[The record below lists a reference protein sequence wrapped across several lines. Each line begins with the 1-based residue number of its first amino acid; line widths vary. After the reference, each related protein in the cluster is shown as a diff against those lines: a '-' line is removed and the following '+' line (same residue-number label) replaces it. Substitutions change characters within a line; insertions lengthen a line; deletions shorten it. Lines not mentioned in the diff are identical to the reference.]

1 MALFEQLVEL
11 ELCHGKSDFSVFW
24 LGKSPR
30 YFSTLISEN
39 GNASFEVLILVKARL
54 HDFVADQS
62 DFDPV
67 DYSAM
72 IAVYYWLENEIDM
85 VQARLMSE

>member
-1 MALFEQLVEL
+1 MALFEQLTEL

-39 GNASFEVLILVKARL
+39 GSASFEVLILVKARL
-54 HDFVADQS
+54 HDFVADHS
-62 DFDPV
+62 DFDPAG
-67 DYSAM
+67 YSAM
-72 IAVYYWLENEIDM
+72 IAVYYWLASEIDE
-85 VQARLMSE
+85 VQAQLVTE

>member
-1 MALFEQLVEL
+1 MSLFDKLTEL
-11 ELCHGKSDFSVFW
+11 ELCHGKSDFSEFW

-54 HDFVADQS
+54 HDFVADHS
-62 DFDPV
+62 DFDPA

-72 IAVYYWLENEIDM
+72 IAVYYWLESEIDE
-85 VQARLMSE
+85 VQSLLISE